1 MRKPGRVGLGERAGP
16 PTTAPGG
23 DLLAFELSTTG
34 YISEPLVSLG
44 GGTAVSGGVVV
55 MGEDRWAE
63 GVPDAF
69 TEAYQTPS
77 QRSVR

>member
-1 MRKPGRVGLGERAGP
+1 MRKPGRVGLGERAEQ

-34 YISEPLVSLG
+34 HISEPLLSFG
-44 GGTAVSGGVVV
+44 GGTAISSGVVV

-63 GVPDAF
+63 GVPDD
-69 TEAYQTPS
+69 TL
-77 QRSVR
+77 RSL